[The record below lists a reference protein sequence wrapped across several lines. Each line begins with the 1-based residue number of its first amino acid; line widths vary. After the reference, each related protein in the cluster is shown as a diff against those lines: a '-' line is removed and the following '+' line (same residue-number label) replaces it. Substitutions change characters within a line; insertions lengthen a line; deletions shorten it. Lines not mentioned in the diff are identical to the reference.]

1 MELPSTQLYV
11 SNAFNFP
18 GFGLQQEDFPL
29 FSDVVETLVMRL
41 LQQYAD
47 GQDEHNRYVV
57 SLNVDILLYRQF
69 GRVSKNLTHLKTA
82 SLAFMDDLFLRDKTP
97 AFTEA
102 VIAAMKTLF
111 SMKVFTRT
119 TILPKLEYLLEGEA
133 DCSDAVTYL
142 MGIGLTADAADRLF
156 VRSNS
161 RVAIFMTLILVV
173 LHLFVQRIPP
183 LIDDIDPTRRIT
195 LVPTPAAVSQVSGM
209 SGQYVTLDQFS
220 ELKAQI
226 EELLQLQRSVPALAR
241 SAAPP
246 VQRNT
251 TQQTFT
257 LEDSDDDVPLQDT
270 IRASRLDQQS
280 HLLQR
285 GIAAI
290 NAGSHLSLTAT
301 IPTTV
306 PAQEALA
313 MLRATYDVGRADLLG
328 GDLYLRIYGPTGLFL
343 VNLFH
348 IVHLFKRTEAKQ
360 HSGINSKIIAM
371 LYNPDASTSY
381 ETAAMTMRSPDMF
394 PTSIEQWKTW
404 HMKEYNRTHQIVV
417 DYECLPGMTV
427 PATVGLYMS
436 QYYEKMMNLF
446 QVVLG
451 GTDETTIQ
459 RNSRHVT
466 LWWLLMVFHYN
477 TWTRAVIMKQL
488 GLLVLNFEMR
498 FSMLYQSK
506 VTDSSWCTLKDAL
519 LNLSYCC
526 SRCNRIGSSLILCTT
541 TDCQSIQPKSGRS
554 SQSDSKGYYS
564 ALKLWK
570 KNNKSIIVPFKDLP
584 ASEKN
589 AKEITAF
596 KASNAFKELPVAT
609 PTSSVPLREVE
620 DYMTMQHLI
629 PIPMVMK
636 ST

>member
-209 SGQYVTLDQFS
+209 SVQYVTLDQFS

-251 TQQTFT
+251 TQHTFT

-417 DYECLPGMTV
+417 DYECLPG
-427 PATVGLYMS
+427 
-436 QYYEKMMNLF
+436 MMNLF